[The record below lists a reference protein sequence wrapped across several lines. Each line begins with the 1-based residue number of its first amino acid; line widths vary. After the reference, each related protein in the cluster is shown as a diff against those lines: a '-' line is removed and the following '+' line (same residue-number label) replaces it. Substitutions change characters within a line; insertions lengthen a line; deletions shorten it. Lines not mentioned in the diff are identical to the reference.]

1 MLLPRILT
9 ALALLALAIPAIFI
23 APVWVWGL
31 FSLAFLAVGAW
42 EWSRLLD
49 PMRSPRSVAI
59 GLLGLGLCLLAARE
73 SGWMSA
79 ANGAP
84 IPALAALF
92 WVGFAGGRLKHHRS
106 RGGGP
111 ALAAFLLLAC
121 WLALY
126 ELRRLGPEVLITAM
140 AIVWVADIGAYFAGK
155 AFGRRKLAPAISP
168 GKSWEGAVAGAVLVI
183 FLGVAAALHD
193 GLAAA
198 LPARM
203 YAQWGPFIASMVL
216 GGLVALS
223 IVGDLHESLLK
234 RQAGVKD
241 SGRLLPGHGGV
252 LDRIDALLPT
262 MPVILL
268 LHLLLR

>member
-1 MLLPRILT
+1 MLLRRILT
-9 ALALLALAIPAIFI
+9 AIVLLGLAIPAILV
-23 APVWVWGL
+23 APVWVWGV
-31 FSLAFLAVGAW
+31 FSLGFLVVGAW
-42 EWSRLLD
+42 EWSRLLN
-49 PMRSPRSVAI
+49 PRGLAWPSVGAVA
-59 GLLGLGLCLLAARE
+59 LLGTGLLAARE
-73 SGWMSA
+73 TGWMSDTH
-79 ANGAP
+79 GAP
-84 IPALAALF
+84 LLALAAVF
-92 WVGFAGGRLKHHRS
+92 WVVMAGGRLRHHRS
-106 RGGGP
+106 HGGGA
-111 ALAAFLLLAC
+111 ALATLLLLAC

-155 AFGRRKLAPAISP
+155 AFGRRRLAPWISP

-183 FLGVAAALHD
+183 VLGAGAALHD

-198 LPARM
+198 LPAQM
-203 YAQWGPFIASMVL
+203 YAAWGPFIASMLL
-216 GGLVALS
+216 GALVALS

-241 SGRLLPGHGGV
+241 SGQLLPGHGGV

-268 LHLLLR
+268 LHLMLQ